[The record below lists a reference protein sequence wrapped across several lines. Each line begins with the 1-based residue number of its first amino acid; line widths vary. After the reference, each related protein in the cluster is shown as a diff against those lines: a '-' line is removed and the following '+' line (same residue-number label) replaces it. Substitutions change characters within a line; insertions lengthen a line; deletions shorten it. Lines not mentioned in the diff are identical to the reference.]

1 MSTALLLL
9 APLFPFVLALAG
21 ILPAGR
27 RAAPRLLWLAPLP
40 GLLVALF
47 VPLGTE
53 AAGPAPMRL
62 TLALDGPG
70 ALLLGASSLLWM
82 AAGAY
87 AAAYLKD
94 DPRRPAFSLWWLL
107 TLAGSQGVFLVA
119 DFASFYLA
127 FSLLSLAAYGMTT
140 HRDTAEARHA
150 GAVYLTLTVV
160 SEAFVLFAL
169 VALAAGSAD
178 ANPRLDEVASLLPA
192 SPYAGAILVSI
203 ICGFGLKMG
212 LVPLH
217 VWMPLAHSAAPV
229 PAATLSS
236 GILVKA
242 GVIGLLRFLPL
253 DMPTPGFGMA
263 LLAMGL
269 LTAFYGVVVGLAQ
282 SRPKTILAY
291 STVSQMGVIGAV
303 AGAALAAGAAEAAA
317 PIAFY
322 GANHVLLKGGMFL
335 AIGVMALGGP
345 SAGRVVPAVTA
356 LLCLSLAGLPF
367 SGGALAKYAVK
378 DFVGGGWAGFLF
390 TLSGA
395 GTLLLTARFVLVL
408 SRTAPVPGAA
418 GRAAVIRVLAGAWG
432 LVSLAGLVLPY
443 LLYPGVTGSS
453 LSAAFG
459 WNALADAA
467 WPVALGAIVAAGLYL
482 RPLPVPEVPPGD
494 ILALVERGK
503 PLLAPVMAAGLALD
517 GQMRRWPVAGIALAL
532 VALALVLAMRAA

>member
-378 DFVGGGWAGFLF
+378 DFVGGGWAGFWPLHQ
-390 TLSGA
+390 A
-395 GTLLLTARFVLVL
+395 GVWGNQIWFDLLLAVGTA
-408 SRTAPVPGAA
+408 
-418 GRAAVIRVLAGAWG
+418 W
-432 LVSLAGLVLPY
+432 SLACAALLLVVL
-443 LLYPGVTGSS
+443 T
-453 LSAAFG
+453 
-459 WNALADAA
+459 
-467 WPVALGAIVAAGLYL
+467 
-482 RPLPVPEVPPGD
+482 
-494 ILALVERGK
+494 
-503 PLLAPVMAAGLALD
+503 GLA
-517 GQMRRWPVAGIALAL
+517 
-532 VALALVLAMRAA
+532 AAIRLPAVKATASGD

>member
-1 MSTALLLL
+1 MSGLLLL
-9 APLFPFVLALAG
+9 APLLPLLLALAG
-21 ILPAGR
+21 VTAAGR
-27 RAAPRLLWLAPLP
+27 RLAPRVLWLAPLP
-40 GLLVALF
+40 GLLAALF

-53 AAGPAPMRL
+53 MAGPAPMRL

-70 ALLLGASSLLWM
+70 AILLGASSLLWS

-87 AAAYLKD
+87 AAAYMRD
-94 DPRRPAFSLWWLL
+94 DPRRSAFSLWWLM
-107 TLAGSQGVFLVA
+107 TLAGSQAVFLVD

-140 HRDTAEARHA
+140 HRDTTEARHA
-150 GAVYLTLTVV
+150 GAVYLALTVL

-169 VALAAGSAD
+169 VMLAAGSLD
-178 ANPRLDEVASLLPA
+178 PNPRLGEVASLLPA
-192 SPYAGAILVSI
+192 SPYAGAILVSV

-217 VWMPLAHSAAPV
+217 VWMPLAHAAAPV

-253 DMPTPGFGMA
+253 DMPTPGFGTA

-269 LTAFYGVVVGLAQ
+269 FTAFYGVAIGLTQ
-282 SRPKTILAY
+282 RRPKAILAY
-291 STVSQMGVIGAV
+291 STVSQMGLIGAV
-303 AGAALAAGAAEAAA
+303 AGAALASGAAEAAG

-335 AIGVMALGGP
+335 AIGLMALGGA
-345 SAGRVVPAVTA
+345 SAARVVPWVTA

-378 DFVGGGWAGFLF
+378 DFVGSGLAGFLF

-395 GTLLLTARFVLVL
+395 GTLLLTARFVLYL
-408 SRTAPVPGAA
+408 IRIDAVPGAEDRQA
-418 GRAAVIRVLAGAWG
+418 MIRVLAGAWG
-432 LVSLAGLVLPY
+432 LVSLAGLILPY
-443 LLYPGVTGSS
+443 VLYPGVTGQGFAGAFS
-453 LSAAFG
+453 LA
-459 WNALADAA
+459 ALADAA
-467 WPVALGAIVAAGLYL
+467 WPVALGGLLAVALRW
-482 RPLPVPEVPPGD
+482 RPLAVPPVPPGD
-494 ILALVERGK
+494 ILGLAGLAR
-503 PLLAPVMAAGLALD
+503 PLTAPVMAGALGLDALL
-517 GQMRRWPVAGIALAL
+517 RRWPAAGIALAAVAAVL
-532 VALALVLAMRAA
+532 VAAMRAG